1 MRYIGTERDESQF
14 YIFLEYV
21 PGGSISSVIHKF
33 GKFSEGLVRSYTRQ
47 ILVGLA
53 YLHEHQIMHR
63 DIKGANILISNN
75 GIVKLAD
82 FGASKRITE
91 MQTAIDCKS
100 LKGTPYWMAP
110 EVTNMPRSLI

>member
-1 MRYIGTERDESQF
+1 M
-14 YIFLEYV
+14 V
-21 PGGSISSVIHKF
+21 HKF
-33 GKFSEGLVRSYTRQ
+33 GKFGEGLVRAYTRQ
-47 ILVGLA
+47 ILVGLM

-63 DIKGANILISNN
+63 DIKGANILISND

-91 MQTAIDCKS
+91 MMTQNDCMS

-110 EVTNMPRSLI
+110 EVLHAWGTVVSWGHHWVLGLWHTGCGGELC